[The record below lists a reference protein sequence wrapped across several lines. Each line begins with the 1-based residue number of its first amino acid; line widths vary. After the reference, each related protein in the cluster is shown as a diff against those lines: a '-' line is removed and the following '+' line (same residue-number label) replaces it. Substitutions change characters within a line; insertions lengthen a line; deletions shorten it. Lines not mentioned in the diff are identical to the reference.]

1 MTTTGRM
8 SNSELSLSI
17 TNLIQNIFDN
27 NIKTIFD
34 EHKREIDELKDT
46 IVDLKNMIT
55 NLTNLKVNDTKSYAN
70 ALSKNIEQSINKSSI
85 AKTISNKI
93 AIEINLNKKLLIF
106 GLSQDEQANTLMKD
120 LGVDEKAYS
129 KQKIITDNGNLIVKI
144 CLNDS
149 ITVKELLSTFSK
161 HPDRHTQYD
170 NISLRP
176 DLSYDERLK
185 RIILPIGA
193 NALPGNIRCVFNNS
207 TQSYEL
213 KNYKI
218 DNEKYIIDLN
228 TTITYSDTDYS
239 NWKKTYNSN
248 KQSKSNNSNKHT
260 PDQVSK

>member
-46 IVDLKNMIT
+46 FVDLQNMIT

-176 DLSYDERLK
+176 ELSYDERLK
-185 RIILPIGA
+185 RIILLIGA
-193 NALPGNIRCVFNNS
+193 NALSGNTRCVFNNS
-207 TQSYEL
+207 TLSYEL

-218 DNEKYIIDLN
+218 DND
-228 TTITYSDTDYS
+228 
-239 NWKKTYNSN
+239 
-248 KQSKSNNSNKHT
+248 KHN
-260 PDQVSK
+260 

>member
-1 MTTTGRM
+1 
-8 SNSELSLSI
+8 
-17 TNLIQNIFDN
+17 
-27 NIKTIFD
+27 
-34 EHKREIDELKDT
+34 
-46 IVDLKNMIT
+46 MIT
-55 NLTNLKVNDTKSYAN
+55 DITNLKVNDTKSYAN

-176 DLSYDERLK
+176 DLSYDECLK
-185 RIILPIGA
+185 CIILPIGA
-193 NALPGNIRCVFNNS
+193 NALTGNIRCVFNNS
-207 TQSYEL
+207 TLSYEL

-218 DNEKYIIDLN
+218 DNDKYIIDWN

-239 NWKKTYNSN
+239 NWIKTYNSN

>member
-1 MTTTGRM
+1 M

-55 NLTNLKVNDTKSYAN
+55 DITNLKVNDTKSYAN

-129 KQKIITDNGNLIVKI
+129 KQKIITDN
-144 CLNDS
+144 
-149 ITVKELLSTFSK
+149 
-161 HPDRHTQYD
+161 
-170 NISLRP
+170 
-176 DLSYDERLK
+176 
-185 RIILPIGA
+185 
-193 NALPGNIRCVFNNS
+193 
-207 TQSYEL
+207 
-213 KNYKI
+213 
-218 DNEKYIIDLN
+218 
-228 TTITYSDTDYS
+228 
-239 NWKKTYNSN
+239 
-248 KQSKSNNSNKHT
+248 
-260 PDQVSK
+260 